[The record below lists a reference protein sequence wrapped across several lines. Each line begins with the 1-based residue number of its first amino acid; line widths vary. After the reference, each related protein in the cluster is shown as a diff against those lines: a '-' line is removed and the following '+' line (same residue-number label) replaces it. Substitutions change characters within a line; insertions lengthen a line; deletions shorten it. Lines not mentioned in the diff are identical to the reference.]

1 MQERLFLIGFMGTGK
16 TTVGLALANELKYAF
31 YDSDQEI
38 VKREGMEISQLF
50 ASKGEAYFR
59 QVEAA
64 VLSELSRLPKS
75 VITTGGGV
83 VLKQANRQLMQQSGY
98 VVALSASPE
107 EIVRRVEQDRSR
119 PLLQS
124 ESDLKER
131 VTELMRKRAGLYDFA
146 NLTVATTDRSVE
158 SIIAEIKQNLSI
170 SSH

>member
-1 MQERLFLIGFMGTGK
+1 M
-16 TTVGLALANELKYAF
+16 
-31 YDSDQEI
+31 
-38 VKREGMEISQLF
+38 
-50 ASKGEAYFR
+50 
-59 QVEAA
+59 
-64 VLSELSRLPKS
+64 
-75 VITTGGGV
+75 

-98 VVALSASPE
+98 VIALSASPE